1 MNLIIFVNVDG
12 ERVKL
17 KDTSYLQEQRLFQRA
32 VMEYV
37 NKVPPTLKKNDFNE
51 MVRLLFANIENR

>member
-1 MNLIIFVNVDG
+1 MNPYYYVNVDG

-32 VMEYV
+32 VMEQ
-37 NKVPPTLKKNDFNE
+37 
-51 MVRLLFANIENR
+51 A